1 MALLIGVGLS
11 VVLTSGLLVA
21 IIRWVRLRGVVAQL
35 PTHTWEVSC
44 GEDCEPPPAV
54 GLSRAPGAGV
64 PVRVELASGS
74 RTHVAS
80 LSLTGN
86 SGSAVE
92 IPCAAVPRG
101 LYRLR
106 RITVTMSDL
115 LSLFAVVLDCPI
127 PDTAAA
133 TVPLLRV
140 LPTATHVG
148 HVPVPPGF
156 AAGTP
161 GAGSSWDRSDEL
173 IEARPYHP
181 GDDTRRIHWKAY
193 AHSEALFVR
202 IGEEVPPPALSADI
216 VVDTRGLQSSREL
229 DQVVSVALGV
239 AEELERRHYAVTMA
253 VEVDERGPRT
263 LGNLDA
269 GRRGLAAVDPVWG
282 ILPDGAPG
290 GAEIPSEVVAHT
302 LIVATGRSPAAP
314 AGSEASAAPAGLG
327 SQSAVLLWDQAQ
339 PEGGRHAWTVAFL
352 E

>member
-1 MALLIGVGLS
+1 MLV
-11 VVLTSGLLVA
+11 SGLLVA
-21 IIRWVRLRGVVAQL
+21 IVRWVRLGGVAAQL
-35 PTHTWEVSC
+35 PTHTWEVHC
-44 GEDCEPPPAV
+44 GGDCEPPPAV
-54 GLSRAPGAGV
+54 GLSGAPGAGV
-64 PVRVELASGS
+64 PVRVELAFGS
-74 RTHVAS
+74 RSHVAS

-86 SGSAVE
+86 SGSTVE

-106 RITVTMSDL
+106 RMTVTMSDL

-127 PDTAAA
+127 PDTPAA

-140 LPTATHVG
+140 LPTVTRVE

-161 GAGSSWDRSDEL
+161 GDGLSRDRNDEL

-202 IGEEVPPPALSADI
+202 IGEEIPPPSFNADI

-239 AEELERRHYAVTMA
+239 GEELERRHYAVTMA

-269 GRRGLAAVDPVWG
+269 GRRGLAAVDPVYG
-282 ILPDGAPG
+282 VLPDGALGGPG
-290 GAEIPSEVVAHT
+290 IPSEVVAHM

-314 AGSEASAAPAGLG
+314 PAPHE
-327 SQSAVLLWDQAQ
+327 AVLLWDQAQ